1 MVHRGKWRR
10 SSGSLRELLWLAVRH
25 SYSSTNTPPPTMSN
39 ASASVMSASID
50 PSSHD
55 LRFELQ
61 PLQPP
66 SPPPSEADSNECLG
80 SPNGFG
86 NHFPLHCLYVPCR
99 QQNPT
104 AQVWR
109 WFLGASCPQFSVD
122 YTVLR
127 TCYSSNIAAGRQS
140 VRSAWIFPIGVPE
153 NVAPRRDPRTP
164 PWTPPASPRTP
175 PGSNHT
181 IPRYTPTNFHVA
193 KRWRS
198 RVARRSSTDFGAFCD
213 RVWNILVANPVLVYL
228 SARYAPFN
236 GFIATRAPTSGKQLV
251 RCCNLCRKREFG
263 SCSAMVKKSE
273 LPPASACSLC
283 LHLKGFHA
291 TCFHTCSLVF
301 SSLLHQTNV
310 NVNNQIHLHITSAL
324 SA

>member
-1 MVHRGKWRR
+1 MGL
-10 SSGSLRELLWLAVRH
+10 LRCA
-25 SYSSTNTPPPTMSN
+25 
-39 ASASVMSASID
+39 
-50 PSSHD
+50 
-55 LRFELQ
+55 
-61 PLQPP
+61 
-66 SPPPSEADSNECLG
+66 
-80 SPNGFG
+80 
-86 NHFPLHCLYVPCR
+86 LYY
-99 QQNPT
+99 
-104 AQVWR
+104 
-109 WFLGASCPQFSVD
+109 GASRKVAKKLGFLKG
-122 YTVLR
+122 TAL
-127 TCYSSNIAAGRQS
+127 TMASSL
-140 VRSAWIFPIGVPE
+140 
-153 NVAPRRDPRTP
+153 
-164 PWTPPASPRTP
+164 
-175 PGSNHT
+175 GSNHI

-251 RCCNLCRKREFG
+251 RCCNLYRKREFG

-283 LHLKGFHA
+283 LHLKGFQA

-310 NVNNQIHLHITSAL
+310 NINNQIHLHITSAL
-324 SA
+324 SAQYII